1 MLNILPCRSILDDD
15 SNKAHDLKK
24 KDGSNLI
31 FQTDTKWVRLCVE
44 NTYKLCYCFRYILNE
59 HNECLR

>member
-31 FQTDTKWVRLCVE
+31 FQTDTKWVKTLR
-44 NTYKLCYCFRYILNE
+44 RE
-59 HNECLR
+59 HI